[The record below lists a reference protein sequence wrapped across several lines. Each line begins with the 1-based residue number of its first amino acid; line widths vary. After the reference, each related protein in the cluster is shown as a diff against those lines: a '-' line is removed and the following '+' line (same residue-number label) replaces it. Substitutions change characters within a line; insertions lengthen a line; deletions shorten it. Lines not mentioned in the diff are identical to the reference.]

1 MVKQD
6 NLDIFDIRIIYDI
19 SRQADNFIPQTVVRR
34 KTICRVDFKDKRWG
48 APAPAWAVCL
58 EWLQGRKLTISYQL
72 MTLTARIGII

>member
-34 KTICRVDFKDKRWG
+34 KQYVVLISKINVVVLLLLLGPCVSSGYRV
-48 APAPAWAVCL
+48 
-58 EWLQGRKLTISYQL
+58 EN
-72 MTLTARIGII
+72 